1 MLKAKGLLNY
11 LTSDRADFG
20 KSVRD
25 AAKFA
30 ASADARAVTDFFA
43 KCYSLGINAMELAY
57 FTVADL
63 LKAGRDDVVQGLFQA
78 SGEGDPI
85 WGVYTA
91 GEALSCFKRFEIV
104 PGARLLGLA
113 IPRCRATLARRGGG
127 RMADMGFLIQNA
139 FLLESVLWPQ
149 AKRFPAPRLE
159 ILRRGAFSGS
169 PYTCVT
175 ICDKRYFSHY
185 ARSFIDGLRRAC
197 GNISVFLLLV
207 DPDDETIVSAS
218 EFDGVTVAATRYGGP
233 WTFEFCVSVRF
244 MLAGEIL
251 DGIGGPAVFLDVD
264 SDFREGSAEALSIVA
279 RKPLSVCDNG
289 SLFPLLRICGGMLG
303 LRPAPDT
310 YAFLGAARE
319 FLLEDMA
326 REGPLWGLDQ
336 MALYRA
342 VCLGREKGWD
352 ISDINADIAGI
363 GRAPDMFIKPAGEV
377 IPLDERRAIRT
388 NAFYEFSGF
397 SPDGRMTWAPADGQ
411 PRWPI

>member
-11 LTSDRADFG
+11 LTSDRANFG

-25 AAKFA
+25 ATKFA
-30 ASADARAVTDFFA
+30 ASADARAVTGLFA
-43 KCYSLGINAMELAY
+43 KCHSLGVNAMDLAY

-91 GEALSCFKRFEIV
+91 GQAFSCFKRFEIAQ
-104 PGARLLGLA
+104 GASLLGTALL
-113 IPRCRATLARRGGG
+113 RCHATLARRDGGS
-127 RMADMGFLIQNA
+127 MADMGFLSQNA

-159 ILRRGAFSGS
+159 ILRGGAFSGS

-175 ICDKRYFSHY
+175 ICDNRYFNHY
-185 ARSFIDGLRRAC
+185 ARSFVDGLRRAC
-197 GNISVFLLLV
+197 GDISAFLLLV
-207 DPDDETIVSAS
+207 DPDDETIASAS

-233 WTFEFCVSVRF
+233 WMFEFCTSARF

-251 DGIGGPAVFLDVD
+251 DVIGGPAVFLDVD
-264 SDFREGSAEALSIVA
+264 SDFPAKSVEALSIVA
-279 RKPLSVCDNG
+279 GRDLSVCDNG
-289 SLFPLLRICGGMLG
+289 SLFPLLRISAAVLG

-310 YAFLGAARE
+310 YAFLGALRE

-342 VCLGREKGWD
+342 VCLGRERGWGM
-352 ISDINADIAGI
+352 SDINSDIAGI
-363 GRAPDMFIKPAGEV
+363 GRAPDMFIKPAGDV

-388 NAFYEFSGF
+388 NAFYKFSGY

-411 PRWPI
+411 PR